1 MDRARQLS
9 AESIAGGDPT
19 GWFEQLYTEG
29 EAGESVVPWILGTA
43 NPVLADWAAGRSGAG
58 KRALVVGCG
67 TGEDAEF
74 LAGLGFTVTAFDL
87 APTAIAA
94 ARRIHAGSAVTYAVA
109 DLLALPSAWAGAFD
123 LVFEAYTV
131 QPLFGPVR
139 AAALAALRG
148 LVAPGGTLLVVA
160 FATEETSPE
169 RSPAMMPWP
178 LTRDEIDLAGG
189 ELHAVSVELL
199 PIGNEP
205 LPHLPH
211 WRAEFHRST

>member
-1 MDRARQLS
+1 MSRARQLS

-19 GWFEQLYTEG
+19 GWFERLYTEG
-29 EAGESVVPWILGTA
+29 EAGESVVPWIQGTT
-43 NPVLADWAAGRSGAG
+43 NPVLADWAAGLSGAG
-58 KRALVVGCG
+58 KRALVIGCG

-87 APTAIAA
+87 APTAIAT
-94 ARRIHAGSAVTYAVA
+94 ARRIHAGSAVTYEVA
-109 DLLALPSAWAGAFD
+109 DLLALPAAWAGAFD

-139 AAALAALRG
+139 ERALAALSG
-148 LVAPGGTLLVVA
+148 PVALGGTLLVVA
-160 FATEETSPE
+160 FATEEADPE

-178 LTRDEIDLAGG
+178 LTRAEVDLAGG
-189 ELHAVSVELL
+189 DLRAVSVELV

-205 LPHLPH
+205 FPHLPH
-211 WRAEFHRST
+211 WRGEFRRG

>member
-1 MDRARQLS
+1 MFRARQLS
-9 AESIAGGDPT
+9 AESIAVGDPT
-19 GWFEQLYTEG
+19 GWFERLYEEG
-29 EAGESVVPWILGTA
+29 EAGRSVVPWIQGRT
-43 NPVLADWAAGRSGAG
+43 NVVLATWAAGLSGAG

-74 LAGLGFTVTAFDL
+74 LAELGFTVTAFDL
-87 APTAIAA
+87 APTAIAMA
-94 ARRIHAGSAVTYAVA
+94 KRVHAGSPVTYQVA
-109 DLLALPSAWAGAFD
+109 DLLAPPAGWAGAFD

-139 AAALAALRG
+139 EEALAVLSG

-160 FATEETSPE
+160 FATEEAEPE

-178 LTRDEIDLAGG
+178 LTRAEVGLAGG
-189 ELHAVSVELL
+189 PLRATSVDLL
-199 PIGNEP
+199 PAGDPP

-211 WRAEFHRST
+211 WRAEFHRAG

>member
-1 MDRARQLS
+1 MSRARQLS

-19 GWFEQLYTEG
+19 GWFERLYTEG
-29 EAGESVVPWILGTA
+29 EAGDSVVPWIQGTT
-43 NPVLADWAAGRSGAG
+43 NPVLAGWAAGRSGAG

-87 APTAIAA
+87 APTAIATA
-94 ARRIHAGSAVTYAVA
+94 QRIHAGSAVTYEVA
-109 DLLALPSAWAGAFD
+109 DLLALPAAWAGAFD

-139 AAALAALRG
+139 EGALAALSG
-148 LVAPGGTLLVVA
+148 PVAPGGTLLVVA
-160 FATEETSPE
+160 FATEETNPE

-178 LTRDEIDLAGG
+178 LTRAEVDLAGG
-189 ELHAVSVELL
+189 ELPAVSVELV

-205 LPHLPH
+205 FPHLPH
-211 WRAEFHRST
+211 WRAEFHRP

>member
-1 MDRARQLS
+1 MSRARQLS

-19 GWFEQLYTEG
+19 GWFERLYTEG
-29 EAGESVVPWILGTA
+29 EAGESVVPWILGTT
-43 NPVLADWAAGRSGAG
+43 NPVLADWAAGLSGAG

-94 ARRIHAGSAVTYAVA
+94 ARRIHAGSAVTYEVA

-139 AAALAALRG
+139 EAALAALSG
-148 LVAPGGTLLVVA
+148 PVAPGGTLLVVA
-160 FATEETSPE
+160 FATEEANPE

-178 LTRDEIDLAGG
+178 LTRAEIDLAGG
-189 ELHAVSVELL
+189 QLRTASVELL
-199 PIGNEP
+199 PIGNQP
-205 LPHLPH
+205 LPQLPH

>member
-1 MDRARQLS
+1 MSRARQLS

-19 GWFEQLYTEG
+19 GWFERLYTEG
-29 EAGESVVPWILGTA
+29 EAGESVVPWIQGTT
-43 NPVLADWAAGRSGAG
+43 NPVLADWAAGLSGAG
-58 KRALVVGCG
+58 KRALVIGCG

-87 APTAIAA
+87 APTAIAT
-94 ARRIHAGSAVTYAVA
+94 ARRIHAGSAVTYEVA
-109 DLLALPSAWAGAFD
+109 DLLALPAAWAGAFD

-139 AAALAALRG
+139 ERALAALSG
-148 LVAPGGTLLVVA
+148 PVAPGGTLLVVA
-160 FATEETSPE
+160 FATEEADPE

-178 LTRDEIDLAGG
+178 LTRAEVDLAGG
-189 ELHAVSVELL
+189 DLRTVSVELV

-205 LPHLPH
+205 FPHLPH
-211 WRAEFHRST
+211 WRGEFRRG